1 MQRADSTPHTLCEI
15 PIGIDTT
22 KAARNRLY
30 GRDRDAIAYGTV
42 GDLNE
47 VKVFR
52 TDNFSM
58 AATTRD
64 G

>member
-1 MQRADSTPHTLCEI
+1 LCEI
-15 PIGIDTT
+15 PIGIDAT

-42 GDLNE
+42 GGLNE

-58 AATTRD
+58 AATTKN

>member
-1 MQRADSTPHTLCEI
+1 LCEV
-15 PIGIDTT
+15 PLGIDAT

-30 GRDRDAIAYGTV
+30 ERDRDAIAYGTV
-42 GDLNE
+42 GGLNE